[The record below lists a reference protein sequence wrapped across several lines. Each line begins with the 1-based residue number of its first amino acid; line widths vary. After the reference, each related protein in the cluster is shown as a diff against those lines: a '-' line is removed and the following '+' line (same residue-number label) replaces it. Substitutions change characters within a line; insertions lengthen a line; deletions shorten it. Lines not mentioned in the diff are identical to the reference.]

1 MRLRSAPRLYELVQ
15 EGIDEYTKSLRK
27 SLPKYLYPPHI
38 ITSTWVGALS
48 RLGIDFVVPVAES
61 ECISGLDA
69 QKETGKAIFGKG
81 YIVSDAVVAE
91 REKAEREKAE
101 REKAERWELR
111 ERELAIVQRLNR
123 ASHETTER

>member
-1 MRLRSAPRLYELVQ
+1 M
-15 EGIDEYTKSLRK
+15 
-27 SLPKYLYPPHI
+27 
-38 ITSTWVGALS
+38 GALS

-69 QKETGKAIFGKG
+69 QKEAGKAIFGKG

-101 REKAERWELR
+101 REKAEREKAERWELS

-123 ASHETTER
+123 ASHETTKR